1 MTWNEPPPT
10 QIVEA
15 ALNTVDHFS
24 STQLHEGTNN
34 AILSWQ
40 FDLSDLKFTSLVIL
54 FGTTIIAG
62 VGSSGPGPQPGFENQ
77 YGIDWISSQNFVR
90 LIIFRVTFAQNGT
103 FTCLVTAGEMT
114 GFGSFQFES
123 IVQVD
128 VVGKL
133 KVKIYELII

>member
-24 STQLHEGTNN
+24 SKQLYEGTNN
-34 AILSWQ
+34 ANLSWQ
-40 FDLSDLKFTSLVIL
+40 FDLNGLKFTSLVIF

-77 YGIDWISSQNFVR
+77 FDIDWISNQNFVR

-103 FTCLVTAGEMT
+103 FTCRVSADTTT
-114 GFGSFQFES
+114 GFGSFNFES

-128 VVGKL
+128 IVGKV
-133 KVKIYELII
+133 KVKI

>member
-24 STQLHEGTNN
+24 SKQLHEGTNN
-34 AILSWQ
+34 ANLSWQ
-40 FDLSDLKFTSLVIL
+40 FDLSDLKFTSLAIF
-54 FGTTIIAG
+54 FGTTGIAG
-62 VGSSGPGPQPGFENQ
+62 VDSSASGPQTGFENQ
-77 YGIDWISSQNFVR
+77 FDIDWISNQNFVR
-90 LIIFRVTFAQNGT
+90 LIIFKVTFEQNGT
-103 FTCLVTAGEMT
+103 FTCRVTAGGT
-114 GFGSFQFES
+114 GFGSSYQFES

-133 KVKIYELII
+133 KVKIYQLII

>member
-15 ALNTVDHFS
+15 ALKTVDHFS
-24 STQLHEGTNN
+24 SKQLHEGTNN
-34 AILSWQ
+34 ANLSWQ
-40 FDLSDLKFTSLVIL
+40 FDLSDLKFTSLAIL

-77 YGIDWISSQNFVR
+77 YGIDWISNQNFVR
-90 LIIFRVTFAQNGT
+90 LIIFRVTFEQNGR
-103 FTCLVTAGEMT
+103 FTCLVTAGQTT
-114 GFGSFQFES
+114 GFVSFRFES

-133 KVKIYELII
+133 KVKIYKLII